1 MWLKDRITVGML
13 VKATTAHDFSLVLIS
28 DLCTNG
34 CCFWCYSQHLEL
46 KLSLWVFLFIHTS
59 LPSLANT
66 YLVLKEITDA
76 DTRSVAVHSYYGED
90 ARAALVWGLPLP
102 WERGLWQGTGCCVVR
117 GPAHTLQGCSG
128 RARSGGCMLKAAL
141 SSYQWNSCPETC
153 PGAETRAVCS
163 PFGANIVRRL
173 PLPAAGPFWAQRPN
187 RGLHSPAQNMHA
199 QPWTRGGAH
208 HLPGI
213 VMPPS
218 NSTSCA
224 HWCFWPESRG
234 SCYMW
239 GFGWDET
246 EVPGLHLAGPQRD
259 PCLLTPTRTPF
270 CI

>member
-1 MWLKDRITVGML
+1 ML
-13 VKATTAHDFSLVLIS
+13 TQEVLQ
-28 DLCTNG
+28 
-34 CCFWCYSQHLEL
+34 Y
-46 KLSLWVFLFIHTS
+46 IHTMERMPELLWS
-59 LPSLANT
+59 GGFPCHGNGVCGRALGV
-66 YLVLKEITDA
+66 VLCE
-76 DTRSVAVHSYYGED
+76 
-90 ARAALVWGLPLP
+90 ALLTP
-102 WERGLWQGTGCCVVR
+102 
-117 GPAHTLQGCSG
+117 SG
-128 RARSGGCMLKAAL
+128 RARSGGCMLKAVL

-173 PLPAAGPFWAQRPN
+173 PLPAAGPCWAQRPN